1 MKALK
6 IFYIV
11 SCLLFSVFSIALLG
25 ASGHQIIY
33 LKNPENVFFIS
44 FSLVMALI
52 AVIGITSFLNSKV
65 LNSKLFLVILLVGI
79 SFQIILFLKFLN
91 VKPSVDV
98 EPLFFLV
105 WLGTLIVFAGAFII
119 KKLKAAY
126 YR

>member
-11 SCLLFSVFSIALLG
+11 SCILFSIFSIALLG
-25 ASGHQIIY
+25 GSGHQIIY

-65 LNSKLFLVILLVGI
+65 LNTKPFLVILLVGI
-79 SFQIILFLKFLN
+79 IFQIIVFLKFLN

-98 EPLFFLV
+98 EPSFFLI

-119 KKLKAAY
+119 KKLKATY